1 MVRALQCLNYCV
13 PNWDL
18 FLSPRQEEYLKYD
31 QIFPSRLM
39 TSSSDLTVEFLNS
52 LFEDYSKRG
61 LTKKSDRCVAMAG
74 LEARIAGALKC
85 ESRYGTFQKYLHRN
99 LLWKA
104 SDSKVERIAYNTRH
118 VPSWSWMAYHG
129 GIQFM
134 DIDPAKAGWVDS
146 LWFDKE
152 CEHALITDVAEFRD
166 CTSQLD
172 GEDYVV
178 LDNSG
183 VERGR
188 IQYDVEDGEELYK
201 ERCVVVGISRAFSEQ
216 DSVLCYILIVRP
228 TGVDA
233 EFKRV
238 GIGSIQTDYIVR
250 WRLNVRL
257 V

>member
-1 MVRALQCLNYCV
+1 V
-13 PNWDL
+13 
-18 FLSPRQEEYLKYD
+18 FLTGICFFSPRQEKYLKYD
-31 QIFPSRLM
+31 PIFPSRLM
-39 TSSSDLTVEFLNS
+39 TSSSDLAVEFLHS
-52 LFEDYSKRG
+52 LFKDYSKRG
-61 LTKKSDRCVAMAG
+61 LTKKSDRCVAIVG

-104 SDSKVERIAYNTRH
+104 SDSKVERIAYSTRH

-129 GIQFM
+129 GIKFM
-134 DIDPAKAGWVDS
+134 HITFTRVSWVDS
-146 LWFDKE
+146 LRYDEE

-166 CTSQLD
+166 CTTQLD
-172 GEDYVV
+172 GKDYVI
-178 LDNSG
+178 LDRSG
-183 VERGR
+183 GKRGR

-201 ERCVVVGISRAFSEQ
+201 ERCVVVGKRRTLSEQ
-216 DSVLCYILIVRP
+216 DPVLCYILIVRP

-238 GIGSIQTDYIVR
+238 GIGSIQMKYIVR